1 MQRRARKVLVPAIG
15 RLLMPSFNRRH
26 VIAGAAGALAASAA
40 APLAAQ
46 NIAPDLTGKA
56 ILVTGTSSG
65 FGRLGALLYVRAGAK
80 VFATM
85 RNLPRPQADELRQ
98 IARAEKLD
106 LTVLELDVTSDAS
119 VTRAIAEAEMLAG
132 GALDVLVNNAGINIF
147 GPVEV
152 QDMEAMR
159 LNFETN
165 VLGPQRTARAALP
178 AMRAKKGGL
187 IVNISS
193 QQGRFV
199 MPGGGV
205 YAPTKFALEAMS
217 EQMAYELAP
226 HGVEVTIIQPGGF
239 PTGIGANRA
248 RLSKALAERAELERL
263 AAYGDMA
270 ARMKAAP
277 PAPRPAGAGPAP
289 VNPGFGSATVPDPN
303 DVPRAIAEIVA
314 LPAGRRPLRR
324 MVHPGAKPQEA
335 INKVSAETQMA
346 LMSHGPYAEWARAVL
361 D

>member
-1 MQRRARKVLVPAIG
+1 MPAID
-15 RLLMPSFNRRH
+15 RRRML
-26 VIAGAAGALAASAA
+26 AGTGAAAVAAA
-40 APLAAQ
+40 APAAAQ
-46 NIAPDLTGKA
+46 IPQPVSLRGKA

-65 FGRLGALLYVRAGAK
+65 FGRLGALHYARLGAK

-85 RNLPRPQADELRQ
+85 RNLPRPEADELKAT
-98 IARAEKLD
+98 ARAEKLD
-106 LTVLELDVTSDAS
+106 LTVLELDVMSDDQVA
-119 VTRAIAEAEMLAG
+119 RAIAEAERLSG
-132 GALDVLVNNAGINIF
+132 GALDVLVNNAGINIS

-152 QDMEAMR
+152 QDMAAMH

-178 AMRAKKGGL
+178 AMRARKRGL

-199 MPGGGV
+199 MPGGGI

-226 HGVEVTIIQPGGF
+226 HGVEVTVIQPGGF
-239 PTGIGANRA
+239 PTGIGVNRA
-248 RLSKALAERAELERL
+248 RLSAALAGRIDAERA
-263 AAYGDMA
+263 AAYPDMV

-277 PAPRPAGAGPAP
+277 PAPRPAGAAPAP
-289 VNPGFGSATVPDPN
+289 VSPGFGSTTMPDPL
-303 DVPRAIAEIVA
+303 DVPRAIAAIA
-314 LPAGRRPLRR
+314 AMPPGNRPLRR
-324 MVHPGAKPQEA
+324 PVHPGPKPQEA
-335 INKVSAETQMA
+335 INRVSEETQRS
-346 LMSHGPYAEWARAVL
+346 LLSRGPWAEWAKAVL